1 MHQNLFDV
9 GNKWTEAEGKYVY
22 KSVWK
27 KKYHVVMKKLSDLII
42 GVYKSKNKNVLQL
55 EIKKDGYLLFKIM
68 NCHVLKS
75 ITFWWCECKNQK

>member
-1 MHQNLFDV
+1 
-9 GNKWTEAEGKYVY
+9 
-22 KSVWK
+22 
-27 KKYHVVMKKLSDLII
+27 MKKLSDLII

-75 ITFWWCECKNQK
+75 ITF